1 MDQNHWIDINVQVKP
16 LLIDSKPLR
25 NKDYEGQ
32 AIIFVNCV
40 QPERLNIEATRN
52 SRCNSPNYMV
62 TYRNTRNEYSLKEK
76 KTVKIVA

>member
-32 AIIFVNCV
+32 AITFVSYV
-40 QPERLNIEATRN
+40 QPERLNIEDFCCETKV
-52 SRCNSPNYMV
+52 CNSPNSMV
-62 TYRNTRNEYSLKEK
+62 T
-76 KTVKIVA
+76 

>member
-1 MDQNHWIDINVQVKP
+1 MDQNHWIVIIVQVKP

-32 AIIFVNCV
+32 AITFVSYV
-40 QPERLNIEATRN
+40 QLERLNIEATRN

-62 TYRNTRNEYSLKEK
+62 TYRNTRNGYSLKEK
-76 KTVKIVA
+76 KKNS

>member
-16 LLIDSKPLR
+16 LLIDSKLLR

-32 AIIFVNCV
+32 AITFVSYV
-40 QPERLNIEATRN
+40 LPERLNIEATRN

-62 TYRNTRNEYSLKEK
+62 TYRNTRNGYSLKEK
-76 KTVKIVA
+76 KK

>member
-32 AIIFVNCV
+32 AITFVSYV

-62 TYRNTRNEYSLKEK
+62 TYRNTRNGYSLKEEK
-76 KTVKIVA
+76 IVKIVA